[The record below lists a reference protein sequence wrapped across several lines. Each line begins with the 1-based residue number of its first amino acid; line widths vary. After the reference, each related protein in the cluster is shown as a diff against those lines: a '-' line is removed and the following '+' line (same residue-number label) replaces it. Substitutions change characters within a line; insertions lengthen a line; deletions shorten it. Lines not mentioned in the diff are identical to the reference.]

1 VPGDER
7 SRQRG
12 DPLIQAAELER
23 GELELLGLLP
33 AASNYTLLAQLDTGE
48 EPALVVYKP
57 QRGEMPLW
65 DFPVGTLC
73 RREVAAF
80 LVSEAAG
87 WGFVPPTVLRDGPL
101 GPGAVQAFVPHD
113 FGITAFDLLV
123 AKPAVMRSVVLF
135 DIAVNNADRKAGHVF
150 EDEAGAL
157 WLVDHGI
164 CFHEEPKLRTVLW
177 DFAGCPIP
185 PQERLPLDRLCSAL
199 DGDLSAALEPLLAP
213 EEIEALRQ
221 RARAICEA
229 ECFPEPGPGRAY
241 PWPPI

>member
-1 VPGDER
+1 M
-7 SRQRG
+7 
-12 DPLIQAAELER
+12 AELES

-33 AASNYTLLAQLDTGE
+33 AASNYTFLARLETGAGTGD

-57 QRGEMPLW
+57 QRGEAPLW
-65 DFPVGTLC
+65 DFPSGTLC

-87 WGFVPPTVLRDGPL
+87 WCFVPPTVLRDGPL
-101 GPGAVQAFVPHD
+101 GPGAVQTFVPHD
-113 FGITAFDLLV
+113 FNVTAFDLL
-123 AKPAVMRSVVLF
+123 PAEPERMQRIVLF
-135 DIAVNNADRKAGHVF
+135 DVAVNNADRKAGHVF
-150 EDEAGAL
+150 EDESGTL

-185 PQERLPLDRLCSAL
+185 PRERLPLDRLCRAL

-213 EEIEALRQ
+213 EEIGALRQ
-221 RARAICEA
+221 RAQAICEA